1 MCSWDYSVPQLR
13 LVLLPSQTGT
23 IFANVFSFVCLSVYQ
38 LTGLRGKI
46 SSNFHEKILSVM
58 KPCRITNYC
67 YGKNEFK
74 SGVDI
79 SQNG

>member
-1 MCSWDYSVPQLR
+1 
-13 LVLLPSQTGT
+13 
-23 IFANVFSFVCLSVYQ
+23 
-38 LTGLRGKI
+38 
-46 SSNFHEKILSVM
+46 M

-79 SQNG
+79 SQNGWLAAILDFCYNKLHKDLMQYADATSVG